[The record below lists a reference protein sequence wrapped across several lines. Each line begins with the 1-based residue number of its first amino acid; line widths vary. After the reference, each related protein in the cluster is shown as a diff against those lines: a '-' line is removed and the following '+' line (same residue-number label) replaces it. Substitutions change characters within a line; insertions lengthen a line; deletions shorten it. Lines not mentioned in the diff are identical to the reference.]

1 METHAS
7 RKGKMNRQ
15 LRKGTALITAIG
27 SLSTGAAVV
36 SAQQTPTPVPGT
48 AAAQTGGPLGLS
60 WWLWI
65 ALALLLLFLLWW
77 LLLRRRPVPPPPPP
91 PDPLGRS
98 TTYEPP
104 AKPEVLMTPVAPIAP
119 PAVTFEPPMRADV
132 PEVPLVTEPEPLFM
146 EPELTSG
153 EPDDLKRI
161 EGIGPRIAGILNAAG
176 IMTFGELSMTTVE
189 RLREILTA
197 AELRGS
203 FGDPTTWPEQARL
216 AAAGLWDELQAMQDN
231 LKGGR

>member
-1 METHAS
+1 
-7 RKGKMNRQ
+7 MNRQ
-15 LRKGTALITAIG
+15 LRKGSVLLTALG
-27 SLSTGAAVV
+27 SLSVGVAAV
-36 SAQQTPTPVPGT
+36 SAQQTPAAD

-65 ALALLLLFLLWW
+65 VLILLLLFLLWW
-77 LLLRRRPVPPPPPP
+77 LFLRRKPVPPPPPEP
-91 PDPLGRS
+91 PRRS
-98 TTYEPP
+98 ATYERPVPPAAPMTPAMPATPVAPPAPTYEPP
-104 AKPEVLMTPVAPIAP
+104 T
-119 PAVTFEPPMRADV
+119 RAAM
-132 PEVPLVTEPEPLFM
+132 PEVPLMAEPEPAFM
-146 EPELTSG
+146 EPEPSFM

-176 IMTFGELSMTTVE
+176 ITTFAALSLTSVE
-189 RLREILTA
+189 RLREILVA

-216 AAAGLWDELQAMQDN
+216 AAAGLWDDLQQMQDN

>member
-1 METHAS
+1 METHTS

-27 SLSTGAAVV
+27 SLSVGAAAA
-36 SAQQTPTPVPGT
+36 SAQQTPTPVADT
-48 AAAQTGGPLGLS
+48 AAQAGGPLGLS

-65 ALALLLLFLLWW
+65 VLALLLLFLLWW
-77 LLLRRRPVPPPPPP
+77 LFLRRKPVPPPPPEP
-91 PDPLGRS
+91 PRRS
-98 TTYEPP
+98 AAYEPP
-104 AKPEVLMTPVAPIAP
+104 AAPMTPVAPIAP
-119 PAVTFEPPMRADV
+119 PAATFEPPMRATV

-189 RLREILTA
+189 RLREILTT

-216 AAAGLWDELQAMQDN
+216 AAAGLWDELQAMQDS

>member
-1 METHAS
+1 
-7 RKGKMNRQ
+7 MNRQ
-15 LRKGTALITAIG
+15 LRKGSALLAAFG
-27 SLSTGAAVV
+27 SLSVGVAAV
-36 SAQQTPTPVPGT
+36 SAQQTPTPVAD

-60 WWLWI
+60 WWLWVVLI
-65 ALALLLLFLLWW
+65 LLLLFLLWW
-77 LLLRRRPVPPPPPP
+77 LFLRRKPVPPPPEPP
-91 PDPLGRS
+91 RRS
-98 TTYEPP
+98 ATYEPP
-104 AKPEVLMTPVAPIAP
+104 AAPMTPATPVAPPAP
-119 PAVTFEPPMRADV
+119 TYEPPTRAAM
-132 PEVPLVTEPEPLFM
+132 PEVPLMAEPEPAFM
-146 EPELTSG
+146 EPEPSFM

-176 IMTFGELSMTTVE
+176 ITTFEELSLTTVE

-216 AAAGLWDELQAMQDN
+216 AAAGLWDDLQRMQDS

>member
-1 METHAS
+1 
-7 RKGKMNRQ
+7 MNRQ
-15 LRKGTALITAIG
+15 LRKGSVLLTALG
-27 SLSTGAAVV
+27 SLSVGVAAV
-36 SAQQTPTPVPGT
+36 SAQQTPAAD

-65 ALALLLLFLLWW
+65 VLILLLLFLLWW
-77 LLLRRRPVPPPPPP
+77 LFLRRKPVPPPPPEP
-91 PDPLGRS
+91 PRRS
-98 TTYEPP
+98 ATYEPP
-104 AKPEVLMTPVAPIAP
+104 AAPMTPATPVVP
-119 PAVTFEPPMRADV
+119 PAPTYEPPTRAAM
-132 PEVPLVTEPEPLFM
+132 PEVPLMAEPEPAFM
-146 EPELTSG
+146 EPEPSFM

-176 IMTFGELSMTTVE
+176 ITTFAALSLTSVE
-189 RLREILTA
+189 RLREILVA

-216 AAAGLWDELQAMQDN
+216 AAAGLWDDLQQMQDN

>member
-1 METHAS
+1 
-7 RKGKMNRQ
+7 MNRQ
-15 LRKGTALITAIG
+15 LRKGSALLAAFG
-27 SLSTGAAVV
+27 SLSVGVAAV
-36 SAQQTPTPVPGT
+36 SAQQTPTPVAD

-60 WWLWI
+60 WWLWVVLI
-65 ALALLLLFLLWW
+65 LLLLFLLWW
-77 LLLRRRPVPPPPPP
+77 LFLRRKPVPPPPEPP
-91 PDPLGRS
+91 RRS
-98 TTYEPP
+98 ATYEPP
-104 AKPEVLMTPVAPIAP
+104 AAPMTPATPVVP
-119 PAVTFEPPMRADV
+119 PAPTYEPPTRAAM
-132 PEVPLVTEPEPLFM
+132 PEVPLMAEPEPAFM
-146 EPELTSG
+146 EPEPSFM

-176 IMTFGELSMTTVE
+176 ITTFNQLSMTTVE

-216 AAAGLWDELQAMQDN
+216 AAGGMWDDLRDMQDR